1 MEGPLINILIRTTK
15 GRESELHK
23 CLLTIVNQTYN
34 NVKLIVCSDST
45 DVVMGSMREGYCE
58 LFYVKSTGVPFHWNF
73 YCNNL
78 KERVTD
84 GWFFYLDDDD
94 WLHSPT
100 VLEDIAPHLTNP
112 NEGVICQFNRG
123 VHAKPVYGWG
133 EQVRSR
139 DTLEGYPGF
148 NPTTWG
154 AWYVKPT
161 AIIRGK
167 IGGSCIFLH
176 HSQKDIAHWD
186 GQRAADYRF
195 IKAVSEKIPLK
206 FVPKVVVQAGNKG
219 RRGK

>member
-1 MEGPLINILIRTTK
+1 MDGPLINILVRTTK
-15 GRESELHK
+15 GRDTEFRK
-23 CLLTIVNQTYN
+23 CVKSVCDQTYKN
-34 NVKLIVCSDST
+34 KHLIIIT
-45 DVVMGSMREGYCE
+45 DDKDRMPMYPPLTATGVTCQ
-58 LFYVKSTGVPFHWNF
+58 LLYVAPTGVPFHWNF

-84 GWFFYLDDDD
+84 GWFFYCDDDD
-94 WLHSPT
+94 FLYSPT

-112 NEGVICQFNRG
+112 SDAVICQFNRG
-123 VHAKPVYGWG
+123 VHAKPVYDYC
-133 EQVRSR
+133 ELFSRSN
-139 DTLEGYPGF
+139 GSNYI
-148 NPTTWG
+148 
-154 AWYVKPT
+154 KPS
-161 AIIRGK
+161 AIVRGK

-195 IKAVSEKIPLK
+195 IKAVSEQIPLK

>member
-15 GRESELHK
+15 GRETELSK
-23 CLLTIVNQTYN
+23 CLLSVMKQTYQN
-34 NVKLIVCSDST
+34 KYIIVCT
-45 DVVMGSMREGYCE
+45 DDPNTKEFWKDKYGEI
-58 LFYVKSTGVPFHWNF
+58 FHIKPTGVPFHWNF

-100 VLEDIAPHLTNP
+100 VLEDIAPHLSDP

-123 VHAKPVYGWG
+123 VHPKPVYEWG
-133 EQVRSR
+133 EQIRANDR
-139 DTLEGYPGF
+139 LEGYPEF
-148 NPTTWG
+148 NPQTWG
-154 AWYVKPT
+154 AWYIKPA
-161 AIIRGK
+161 AIVRGK

-176 HSQKDIAHWD
+176 HSQKDIANWD
-186 GQRAADYRF
+186 GERAADYRF

-206 FVPKVVVQAGNKG
+206 FVQKVVVQAGNKG